1 MNLRELAEHRE
12 ALRDRKREIAAEE
25 KELNAQIADIDKQL
39 FSVLDEQ
46 GVDRI
51 STNGVTLSVSETIVP
66 QVTDWPAVYDYVSQH
81 QAFHLF
87 ERRMSSVAYRELIEQ
102 VGQLPGVE
110 SFTKRAINMR
120 VSR

>member
-25 KELNAQIADIDKQL
+25 KELNAQIADIDEQL

-51 STNGVTLSVSETIVP
+51 STNGVTLSVSETVVP
-66 QVTDWPAVYDYVSQH
+66 QVTDWPTVYDYVSEH
-81 QAFHLF
+81 KAFHLF

-110 SFTKRAINMR
+110 SFTKRTINMR